1 MHTEV
6 LNFFPILFL
15 NTSRN
20 GELGTSNGMY
30 ILFLYI
36 ALGLQM
42 ECTFYFYIFYF
53 YIFYYLTV
61 TVEST
66 WGTSAFAFWIAFSTS
81 FTTISAFFCCS
92 SVFFCGFFSFS
103 LIFYKYF
110 KLDSISIFINKM
122 YKRGFY
128 LSLLYSTN
136 IAKWTQFL
144 LLSTKSTST
153 VSVSYQVNNVNI
165 SLKEINLI
173 YNQTFQTP
181 GF

>member
-20 GELGTSNGMY
+20 GELSTSSGMD

-42 ECTFYFYIFYF
+42 ECTFYFH
-53 YIFYYLTV
+53 IFYYLTV

-136 IAKWTQFL
+136 IAKWTQFP

-153 VSVSYQVNNVNI
+153 VSVSYQVNKVNI
-165 SLKEINLI
+165 SLKEINLN
-173 YNQTFQTP
+173 YNLTFHTP

>member
-1 MHTEV
+1 MV
-6 LNFFPILFL
+6 C
-15 NTSRN
+15 TSYF
-20 GELGTSNGMY
+20 Y
-30 ILFLYI
+30 ILHWDFKWRVHFIFIYSI
-36 ALGLQM
+36 FI
-42 ECTFYFYIFYF
+42 FYFYIFYF

-136 IAKWTQFL
+136 ISKWTQFP

-165 SLKEINLI
+165 SLKEINLN
-173 YNQTFQTP
+173 YNLTFHTP